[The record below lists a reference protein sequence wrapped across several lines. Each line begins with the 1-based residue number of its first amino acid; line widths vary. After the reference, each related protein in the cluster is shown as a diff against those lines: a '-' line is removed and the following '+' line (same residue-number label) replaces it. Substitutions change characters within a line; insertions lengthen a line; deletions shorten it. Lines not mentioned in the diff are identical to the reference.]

1 MRNQSGLREPVT
13 EVGLLG
19 VIKSGKLNSQGCRR
33 ITSDIS

>member
-19 VIKSGKLNSQGCRR
+19 VIKSIPEAELSRLQK
-33 ITSDIS
+33 DYF